1 MAKQKHSQHRFHL
14 SRLILFGAL
23 LVAFFLVRMDAN
35 AAPTSRSIDGSVLA
49 YAAEMSQNSLL
60 SATNAAR
67 AAHGLGPLSLS
78 SRLNNSSLMKAQD
91 MANRDYWAHVAP
103 DGTEPWY
110 FFAQAGY
117 DYMTAGENLAYGF
130 SSSQTTVDGWMASQS
145 HKDNILGNYS
155 EVGFGFANSASYQG
169 NGNQTIVVAHYGA
182 PRAEPT
188 PAAPTS
194 TPPPQAASQTPTPAP
209 APTQAPQTNP
219 VHPVNPTDP
228 SRANQPRADTLA
240 PQATSPTP
248 AREPS
253 TNNRTEGIAPV
264 SIAAVS
270 ASSGISVLQL
280 LANHQLPLMSLIAIA
295 IVSLCV
301 AGYALAHRAAFQHAI
316 ANGEQFVAKHPGID
330 TAVVA
335 AITTLILLTTYGH
348 VG

>member
-1 MAKQKHSQHRFHL
+1 M
-14 SRLILFGAL
+14 
-23 LVAFFLVRMDAN
+23 VRMDAN
-35 AAPTSRSIDGSVLA
+35 TAPTSRSVDGSVLA

-78 SRLNNSSLMKAQD
+78 SRLNSSSLMKAQD
-91 MANRDYWAHVAP
+91 MANRDYWSHVAP

-110 FFAQAGY
+110 FFAKAGY
-117 DYMTAGENLAYGF
+117 DYTTAGENLAYGF

-169 NGNQTIVVAHYGA
+169 NGNQTIVVAHYGT
-182 PRAEPT
+182 PRTQPA

-194 TPPPQAASQTPTPAP
+194 TPPPPTTSPSPTPP
-209 APTQAPQTNP
+209 QAPQTAAAP
-219 VHPVNPTDP
+219 AAAPTDQP
-228 SRANQPRADTLA
+228 ETNQLKTDTVTPL
-240 PQATSPTP
+240 TSSPTQAAKP
-248 AREPS
+248 AAS
-253 TNNRTEGIAPV
+253 NDSAEGIAPV
-264 SIAAVS
+264 SVAAAS

-295 IVSLCV
+295 IVSLCI
-301 AGYALAHRAAFQHAI
+301 AGYALTHRAAFEHAV